1 MKNMLLVL
9 AAGTAAVAAVPAG
22 AQTRPG
28 FELGGEIIDYS
39 YSEWHEGALVARD
52 DGPFGGFGL
61 GYVETIGGGSFLRAR
76 FHAGFGS
83 VNYRSGDGET
93 RIDNVFQSTG
103 LFELH
108 FGKDFR
114 LGTGGASIT
123 PFVGVG
129 SRVLI
134 DESGGRISNDGLEG
148 YDRELGYA
156 YVPIGVAAGFT
167 VGGAT
172 RLTLSGQFNWVF
184 GGTVES
190 KFSEL
195 DPDTPDVK
203 LDLDG
208 GHGFELSAIVSTPV
222 GGKAIN
228 LRPFVRHWT
237 IDQSK
242 SFVLSDSGGSGESI
256 EFFEPRN
263 RATELGLRLSLSF

>member
-1 MKNMLLVL
+1 MKNMLLAL
-9 AAGTAAVAAVPAG
+9 AAGTAAVAAAPAE

-39 YSEWHEGALVARD
+39 YSERHEGTLVARD
-52 DGPFGGFGL
+52 DGTFGGFGL

-83 VNYRSGDGET
+83 IDYRSGDGAT
-93 RIDNVFQSTG
+93 RIESVSQRTG

-114 LGTGGASIT
+114 LGAGGTAIT
-123 PFVGVG
+123 PFIGVG

-134 DESGGRISNDGLEG
+134 DESGGRTSNDGLEG

-156 YVPIGVAAGFT
+156 YVPIGVAAGFP

-172 RLTLSGQFNWVF
+172 RLTLSGQFNWLF
-184 GGTVES
+184 GGHVES

-195 DPDTPDVK
+195 DPDIPDVR
-203 LDLDG
+203 LDLDS
-208 GHGFELSAIVSTPV
+208 GHGFEASAMLSAPV

-228 LRPFVRHWT
+228 LGPFVRHWN
-237 IDQSK
+237 IDRSK
-242 SFVLSDSGGSGESI
+242 SFVLSDPGGSGELI

-263 RATELGLRLSLSF
+263 RTTELGVRLSLSF